1 MARRSRVDEVVDG
14 LFDDIVARRLVA
26 DQALPSESELGER
39 FDVSRVTVRE
49 AIKTLQAR
57 GVVRVESGRGSFVQ
71 PLARWTS
78 LSAILAATSA
88 TGDASAAE
96 QLIELRRIFETGA
109 AALAAERARPEE
121 VDAIAADLA
130 EMRTAHEADD
140 LASFVAADLSF
151 HDRILA
157 ASRNP
162 FLTVMFAP
170 LTEVLS
176 ERRAQ
181 TSRVRV
187 IQRNAIAEH
196 AHVLEALRVGDAEAA
211 RRAMDQHMQ
220 QTLDDLRE
228 HVLDAPAGGD
238 SAR

>member
-14 LFDDIVARRLVA
+14 LFDDIVARRLLA
-26 DQALPSESELGER
+26 DQALPSENDLGER

-49 AIKTLQAR
+49 AVKVLQTR
-57 GVVRVESGRGSFVQ
+57 GIVRVESGRGSFVQ

-78 LSAILAATSA
+78 LSAVLAATSA
-88 TGDASAAE
+88 DGDSSAAE

-109 AALAAERARPEE
+109 AALAAERAQPDE
-121 VDAIAADLA
+121 VEAIAADL
-130 EMRTAHEADD
+130 ETMRTAHASDD
-140 LASFVAADLSF
+140 LVSFVAADLSF

-187 IQRNAIAEH
+187 IQQNAIAEH
-196 AHVLEALRVGDAEAA
+196 AHVLEALRGGDPETA
-211 RRAMDQHMQ
+211 RRAMDRHMQ
-220 QTLDDLRE
+220 QTLDDLRRHILPHDE
-228 HVLDAPAGGD
+228 
-238 SAR
+238 

>member
-14 LFDDIVARRLVA
+14 LFDDIVARRLLA
-26 DQALPSESELGER
+26 DKALPSENDLGER

-49 AIKTLQAR
+49 AVKVLQTR
-57 GVVRVESGRGSFVQ
+57 GIVRVESGRGSFVQ

-78 LSAILAATSA
+78 LSAVLAAASA
-88 TGDASAAE
+88 DGDSSAAE

-109 AALAAERARPEE
+109 AALAAERAQPDE
-121 VDAIAADLA
+121 VEAIAADL
-130 EMRTAHEADD
+130 ETMRTAHASDD
-140 LASFVAADLSF
+140 LVSFVAADLSF

-187 IQRNAIAEH
+187 IQQNAIAEH
-196 AHVLEALRVGDAEAA
+196 AHVLEALRGGDPETA
-211 RRAMDQHMQ
+211 RRAMDRHMQ
-220 QTLDDLRE
+220 QTLDDLRRHILPHDE
-228 HVLDAPAGGD
+228 
-238 SAR
+238 

>member
-14 LFDDIVARRLVA
+14 LFDDIVARRLLA
-26 DQALPSESELGER
+26 DQALPSENDLGER

-49 AIKTLQAR
+49 AVKVLQTR
-57 GVVRVESGRGSFVQ
+57 GIVRVESGRGSFVQ

-78 LSAILAATSA
+78 LSAVLAATSA
-88 TGDASAAE
+88 DGDSSAAE

-109 AALAAERARPEE
+109 AALAAQRTQPDE
-121 VDAIAADLA
+121 VEAIAADL
-130 EMRTAHEADD
+130 ETMRTAHASDD
-140 LASFVAADLSF
+140 LVSFVAADLSF

-170 LTEVLS
+170 LNEVLS

-187 IQRNAIAEH
+187 IQQNAITEH
-196 AHVLEALRVGDAEAA
+196 AHVLEALRGGDPEAA
-211 RRAMDQHMQ
+211 RRAMDSHMQ
-220 QTLDDLRE
+220 QTLDDLRRYA
-228 HVLDAPAGGD
+228 L
-238 SAR
+238 R

>member
-14 LFDDIVARRLVA
+14 LFDDIVARRLLA
-26 DQALPSESELGER
+26 DQALPSENDLGER

-49 AIKTLQAR
+49 AVKVLQTR
-57 GVVRVESGRGSFVQ
+57 GMVRVESGRGSFVQ

-78 LSAILAATSA
+78 LSAVLAATSA
-88 TGDASAAE
+88 DGDSSAAE

-109 AALAAERARPEE
+109 AALAAQRAQPDE
-121 VDAIAADLA
+121 VEAIAADL
-130 EMRTAHEADD
+130 ETMRTAHASDD
-140 LASFVAADLSF
+140 LVSFVAADLSF

-187 IQRNAIAEH
+187 IQQNAITEH
-196 AHVLEALRVGDAEAA
+196 AHVLEALRSGDPETA
-211 RRAMDQHMQ
+211 RRSMDHHMQ
-220 QTLDDLRE
+220 QTLDDLRR
-228 HVLDAPAGGD
+228 HVLPHDG
-238 SAR
+238 

>member
-14 LFDDIVARRLVA
+14 LFDDIVARRLLA
-26 DQALPSESELGER
+26 DQALPSEPELGER

-49 AIKTLQAR
+49 AVKTLQAR

-71 PLARWTS
+71 PVSRWTS
-78 LSAILAATSA
+78 LSAVLAATSA
-88 TGDASAAE
+88 TGDAEAAE

-109 AALAAERARPEE
+109 AALAASRATPDE
-121 VDAIAADLA
+121 VDAIAADLDA
-130 EMRTAHEADD
+130 MRDAHRTDD

-151 HDRILA
+151 HDRIIA

-181 TSRVRV
+181 TSRVRL
-187 IQRNAIAEH
+187 IQEH
-196 AHVLEALRVGDAEAA
+196 AIVEHEHVLDALRDGDPEDA
-211 RRAMDQHMQ
+211 RRAMDSHMR
-220 QTLDDLRE
+220 QTLEDLRE
-228 HVLDAPAGGD
+228 HVLHA
-238 SAR
+238 

>member
-14 LFDDIVARRLVA
+14 LFADIVARRLVA
-26 DQALPSESELGER
+26 DQSLPSENDLGER

-49 AIKTLQAR
+49 AVKVLQTR
-57 GVVRVESGRGSFVQ
+57 GIVRVESGRGSFVQ
-71 PLARWTS
+71 PLSRWTS
-78 LSAILAATSA
+78 LSAVLAATSA
-88 TGDASAAE
+88 DGDSSAAE

-109 AALAAERARPEE
+109 AALAARRVRPDEIE
-121 VDAIAADLA
+121 AISADL
-130 EMRTAHEADD
+130 ETMRSAHASDD

-187 IQRNAIAEH
+187 IQQNAIAEH
-196 AHVLEALRVGDAEAA
+196 AHVLEALRGGDPDAA
-211 RRAMDQHMQ
+211 RRAMDRHMQ
-220 QTLDDLRE
+220 QTLDDLRQY
-228 HVLDAPAGGD
+228 VLPHDE
-238 SAR
+238 

>member
-14 LFDDIVARRLVA
+14 LFDDIVARRLTA
-26 DQALPSESELGER
+26 DHALPSEPELGDR

-71 PLARWTS
+71 PVARWTS
-78 LSAILAATSA
+78 LAAVLAATSA
-88 TGDASAAE
+88 TGDAQAAE

-109 AALAAERARPEE
+109 AALAAERATEEE
-121 VDAIAADLA
+121 VDAVAADLEA
-130 EMRTAHEADD
+130 MTAAHAADD
-140 LASFVAADLSF
+140 LDAFVAADLSF
-151 HDRILA
+151 HDRILT

-187 IQRNAIAEH
+187 IQQHAIAEH
-196 AHVLEALRVGDAEAA
+196 SRVLEALRARDPEAA
-211 RRAMDQHMQ
+211 RIAMDGHMQ
-220 QTLDDLRE
+220 QTLDDLRA
-228 HVLDAPAGGD
+228 HVLHV
-238 SAR
+238 

>member
-26 DQALPSESELGER
+26 DQVLPSEPELGER

-78 LSAILAATSA
+78 LSAVLAATSA

-109 AALAAERARPEE
+109 AALAAERARPDE
-121 VDAIAADLA
+121 VEAIAADLA
-130 EMRTAHEADD
+130 AMRDAHEADD

-181 TSRVRV
+181 TSAVRV
-187 IQRNAIAEH
+187 IQHNAIAEH
-196 AHVLEALRVGDAEAA
+196 EHVLEALRDADAEGA

-220 QTLDDLRE
+220 QTLDDLRT
-228 HVLDAPAGGD
+228 HVLGAGR
-238 SAR
+238 AR

>member
-14 LFDDIVARRLVA
+14 LFDDIIAQQLTA
-26 DQALPSESELGER
+26 EQALPSEAELGER

-78 LSAILAATSA
+78 LSAVLAATSA
-88 TGDASAAE
+88 SADASAAE

-109 AALAAERARPEE
+109 AALAAERAQDTE
-121 VDAIAADLA
+121 VGAIAADLA
-130 EMRTAHEADD
+130 SMREAHRADD
-140 LASFVAADLSF
+140 LDAFVAADLSF
-151 HDRILA
+151 HDRILS

-162 FLTVMFAP
+162 FLRVMFAP

-187 IQRNAIAEH
+187 IQEHAIAEH
-196 AHVLEALRVGDAEAA
+196 ERVLEAIRSGDADAA
-211 RRAMDQHMQ
+211 RRAMDGHMQ
-220 QTLDDLRE
+220 QTLDDLRQY
-228 HVLDAPAGGD
+228 VLRAGD
-238 SAR
+238 

>member
-14 LFDDIVARRLVA
+14 LFDDIVARRLTA
-26 DQALPSESELGER
+26 DQALPSEPELGER
-39 FDVSRVTVRE
+39 FEVSRVTVRE

-71 PLARWTS
+71 PVARWTS
-78 LSAILAATSA
+78 LSAVLAATSA
-88 TGDASAAE
+88 TGDAEAAE

-109 AALAAERARPEE
+109 AALAAGRVTAEE
-121 VDAIAADLA
+121 VDAVAADLDA
-130 EMRTAHEADD
+130 MRAAHEADD

-151 HDRILA
+151 HDRIIA

-187 IQRNAIAEH
+187 IQQHAITEH
-196 AHVLEALRVGDAEAA
+196 AHVLAALRSGDAEAA
-211 RRAMDQHMQ
+211 RRAMDRHMQ
-220 QTLDDLRE
+220 QTLDDLRA
-228 HVLDAPAGGD
+228 HVLHAPAV
-238 SAR
+238 R

>member
-14 LFDDIVARRLVA
+14 LFDDIVARRLLA
-26 DQALPSESELGER
+26 DQALPSENDLGER

-49 AIKTLQAR
+49 AVKVLQTR
-57 GVVRVESGRGSFVQ
+57 GIVRVESGRGSFVQ

-78 LSAILAATSA
+78 LSAVLAATSA
-88 TGDASAAE
+88 DGDSSAAE

-109 AALAAERARPEE
+109 AALAAQRAQPDE
-121 VDAIAADLA
+121 VEAIAADL
-130 EMRTAHEADD
+130 ETMRTAHASDD
-140 LASFVAADLSF
+140 LVSFVAADLSF

-170 LTEVLS
+170 LNEVLS

-187 IQRNAIAEH
+187 IQQNAITEH
-196 AHVLEALRVGDAEAA
+196 AHVLEALRGGDPEAA
-211 RRAMDQHMQ
+211 RRAMDSHMQ
-220 QTLDDLRE
+220 QTLDDLRRYA
-228 HVLDAPAGGD
+228 L
-238 SAR
+238 R